1 MTFDMSGKRVL
12 VTGASSGLGQHF
24 ATVLAA
30 AGADLVLAARRID
43 ALETLGDRLARAY
56 SCDVAC
62 IPLDVTDAASV
73 ERAIAQAGALDVL
86 VNNAGVAR
94 SKGVL
99 DFDAADYDF
108 VMDANLRGAFL
119 VATAVGRQMRGRGA
133 GGAIVNT
140 ASILGLRQG
149 AQLTAYAMSK
159 AGLVQMTRQMG
170 LEMARHG
177 IRVNALAPGYFVTD
191 INRDFLE
198 SRAGQA
204 MAQRIPMRRFGQ
216 FEDLDGALLLLCS
229 DASRYMTGTVIPVDG
244 GHLVSSL

>member
-1 MTFDMSGKRVL
+1 MTMDMNGKRVL

-24 ATVLAA
+24 AGVLAK

-43 ALETLGDRLARAY
+43 ALEVLGAQLEAEHGN
-56 SCDVAC
+56 SVAC
-62 IPLDVTDAASV
+62 VALDVTDPDSV
-73 ERAIAQAGALDVL
+73 ERAVAKAGPLDVL

-99 DFDAADYDF
+99 DFAAADYDF

-119 VATAVGRQMRGRGA
+119 MATAVGRQMRERGT

-159 AGLVQMTRQMG
+159 AGIVQMTRQMG
-170 LEMARHG
+170 LELARYD

-191 INRDFLE
+191 INRGFLE
-198 SRAGQA
+198 SPAGKA
-204 MAQRIPMRRFGQ
+204 MTQRIPMRRFGA
-216 FEDLDGALLLLCS
+216 FPDLDGPLLLLCS
-229 DASRYMTGTVIPVDG
+229 DASRYMTGVVIPVDG